1 MPMSA
6 PSFIPNKEVTMQE
19 IKNTTTEK
27 MQKSFE
33 SLLHNYSKVRTGR
46 ASASILDDV
55 RINYYGQPTPVKQ
68 LCNISIPEPRTII
81 VQPWD
86 KTTLA
91 DIEKAIL
98 GANIGITPENDG
110 NVIRLPF
117 QPLTEEKRK
126 DIVRELKKIAEEARV
141 AIRNIRRDSNDQAKK
156 MKKDSEIS
164 EDDEKKLLKEIQDIT
179 DEWIGK
185 IDEVEKSKEKEIMEV

>member
-1 MPMSA
+1 ME
-6 PSFIPNKEVTMQE
+6 NL
-19 IKNTTTEK
+19 KNTAKDK
-27 MQKSFE
+27 MQKSFDA
-33 SLLHNYSKVRTGR
+33 LLHQFSKVRTGR

-68 LCNISIPEPRTII
+68 MCNISIPEARTII

-98 GANIGITPENDG
+98 AANIGITPDNDG

-117 QPLTEEKRK
+117 QPLTEDKRK
-126 DIVRELKKIAEEARV
+126 EIVKNIKKISEDARV
-141 AIRNIRRDSNDQAKK
+141 SIRNIRRDINEAGKK
-156 MKKDSEIS
+156 MKKDGEIS
-164 EDDEKKLLKEIQDIT
+164 EDEEKKLLKEIQDIT
-179 DEWIGK
+179 DEAIKK
-185 IDEVEKSKEKEIMEV
+185 IDEAEKAKEKEIMEV

>member
-1 MPMSA
+1 MD
-6 PSFIPNKEVTMQE
+6 TL
-19 IKNTTTEK
+19 KNNTKDK

-33 SLLHNYSKVRTGR
+33 SLLHQYSKVRTGR
-46 ASASILDDV
+46 ASAAILDDI
-55 RINYYGQPTPVKQ
+55 RINYYGQPTPIKQ
-68 LCNISIPEPRTII
+68 MCNVSIPEARTII

-98 GANIGITPENDG
+98 AANLGITPENDG

-117 QPLTEEKRK
+117 QPLTEDKRK
-126 DIVRELKKIAEEARV
+126 DIVKNLKKLAEDCRV
-141 AIRNIRRDSNDQAKK
+141 AIRNIRRDSNELAKK

-164 EDDEKKLLKEIQDIT
+164 EDDEKKLLKELQDIT
-179 DEWIGK
+179 DDWIKK
-185 IDEVEKSKEKEIMEV
+185 IDEV

>member
-1 MPMSA
+1 MENLKA
-6 PSFIPNKEVTMQE
+6 NLK
-19 IKNTTTEK
+19 EK
-27 MQKSFE
+27 MQKSFDA
-33 SLLHNYSKVRTGR
+33 LLHQFSKIRTGR

-68 LCNISIPEPRTII
+68 LCNISIPEARTII

-98 GANIGITPENDG
+98 AANIGITPDNDG

-117 QPLTEEKRK
+117 QPLTEDKRK
-126 DIVRELKKIAEEARV
+126 DIVKSIKKLSEDARV
-141 AIRNIRRDSNDQAKK
+141 AIRNLRRDANEGGKK

-164 EDDEKKLLKEIQDIT
+164 EDEEKKLLKEVQDIT
-179 DEWIGK
+179 DEWIKK
-185 IDEVEKSKEKEIMEV
+185 IDEAEKAKEKEIMEV

>member
-1 MPMSA
+1 
-6 PSFIPNKEVTMQE
+6 MQE

>member
-1 MPMSA
+1 MEN
-6 PSFIPNKEVTMQE
+6 IKE
-19 IKNTTTEK
+19 TTKEK

-33 SLLHNYSKVRTGR
+33 AMLHQYSKIRTGR
-46 ASASILDDV
+46 ASASILDDIK
-55 RINYYGQPTPVKQ
+55 INYYGQPTPVKQ
-68 LCNISIPEPRTII
+68 LCNISIPEARMIV

-98 GANIGITPENDG
+98 AANIGITPENDG

-126 DIVRELKKIAEEARV
+126 DIVKNIKKISEDTRV
-141 AIRNIRRDSNDQAKK
+141 AIRNIRRDANDIVKK
-156 MKKDSEIS
+156 EKKDSEIS
-164 EDDEKKLLKEIQDIT
+164 EDEEKKQLKELQDLT
-179 DEWIGK
+179 DEWIKK
-185 IDEVEKSKEKEIMEV
+185 IDEAEKAKEKEIMEV

>member
-1 MPMSA
+1 
-6 PSFIPNKEVTMQE
+6 MQE
-19 IKNTTTEK
+19 LKNTTTEK

-33 SLLHNYSKVRTGR
+33 SLLHQYSKVRTGR
-46 ASASILDDV
+46 ASASILDDI

-68 LCNISIPEPRTII
+68 LCNISIPEPRTIV

-110 NVIRLPF
+110 NLIRLPF
-117 QPLTEEKRK
+117 QPLTEDKRK
-126 DIVRELKKIAEEARV
+126 DIVKNLKKLAEDAHV
-141 AIRNIRRDSNDQAKK
+141 AIRNIRRDANDHAKK

-164 EDDEKKLLKEIQDIT
+164 EDDEKKLLKEVQDIT
-179 DEWIGK
+179 DEWIAK
-185 IDEVEKSKEKEIMEV
+185 VDEVEKSKEKEIMEV